1 MPEPSRVLTLAAL
14 KRKGACADQ
23 IALFRDK
30 FGDSVVVTEA
40 LCVEHAAAFS
50 WSWGAENLLSA
61 PALAAHQAAI
71 APARAAYQAAIA
83 PARAAYQAAVASAE
97 AA

>member
-1 MPEPSRVLTLAAL
+1 MPEPSRVLTLATL

-23 IALFRDK
+23 RALFRAK
-30 FGDSVVVTEA
+30 FGAAVVVTEA

-61 PALAAHQAAI
+61 PAEAARASAE
-71 APARAAYQAAIA
+71 AAYQAARA
-83 PARAAYQAAVASAE
+83 PAFARAYINDTI
-97 AA
+97 